1 MHSLSIPTIPTIPT
15 HYAVMFR
22 NLDNHVNRI
31 HLLIR
36 PFICEKCGL
45 GYGCA
50 GELDV
55 HMARHGEEKRH
66 KCNQCDYASH
76 VKADYQS
83 RYPASYCIRDHVLC
97 MILIEERFIYT
108 VIVKLLS

>member
-1 MHSLSIPTIPTIPT
+1 MHCPSTPSITITPP
-15 HYAVMFR
+15 YAVMFR

-55 HMARHGEEKRH
+55 HMARHGDEKRH

-83 RYPASYCIRDHVLC
+83 RSPLH
-97 MILIEERFIYT
+97 
-108 VIVKLLS
+108 IVFVTMFYA